1 MVAIEDVKREAKEIM
16 DNFMIA
22 LKDID
27 VEEEFVLNRDSCYRE
42 EGVGD
47 EADSDFQNRFL
58 SNAKKT
64 DGSAIVAN
72 KGDWV

>member
-1 MVAIEDVKREAKEIM
+1 M
-16 DNFMIA
+16 DNFMTA

-27 VEEEFVLNRDSCYRE
+27 VDEEFILNRDSCYRE
-42 EGVGD
+42 EKNGD
-47 EADSDFQNRFL
+47 ESNLDFQNRFL

-64 DGSAIVAN
+64 DGNAIVAN